1 MKKEKEKIDMK
12 LYNTLTKKVEEFIPN
27 EEGKIKMY
35 TCGPTVYHYQHIG
48 NMRTYIVEDVFE
60 KTFKYLGYDVKRC
73 MNITDVGHLKSDAD
87 TGEDKMVIA
96 MEREHKTSSE
106 IAEFY
111 TNEFKKDCDILKIKW
126 PEIVVPATSEIDM
139 YIKIIEKLLKEGY
152 AYESNGN
159 IYFDTSKYDDYYK
172 LSGRTREDLQVA
184 NRDDVEEDKNKKNKE
199 DFVLWFTNSKFGNQE
214 LQWDSPFGRGFP
226 GWHIECSG
234 ISIKYL
240 GEYLDLHF
248 GAEDAVFPH
257 HTNEIAQSEA
267 YLGHKWCNYW
277 VHLSWLLTNNVKMS
291 KSKGHILTASK
302 LKEEGYNPLSYRYL
316 ILNSYYHKQVNF
328 TYEALDQAESAYIK
342 LLNKIN
348 NIDKD
353 GNLNNELFNKYNE
366 KFKEY
371 LSNDLNTSNCLTLLY
386 DLLKDNEVNGTTKLE
401 IIKSFDTVLSLD
413 LIDNKDTSID
423 SDFEKY
429 IMDMIEKRNSA
440 KKNKNYELAD
450 KIRSELLEKKVTIKD
465 TREGTIW
472 ELIN

>member
-1 MKKEKEKIDMK
+1 MR

-48 NMRTYIVEDVFE
+48 NLRSYIVEDVFE
-60 KTFKYLGYDVKRC
+60 KTFKYLGYEVTRC
-73 MNITDVGHLKSDAD
+73 MNITDVGHLKSDGD

-96 MEREHKTSSE
+96 MEREHKTSKE
-106 IAEFY
+106 IAKFY
-111 TNEFKKDCDILKIKW
+111 TDEFKKDCKLVNVRW
-126 PEIVVPATSEIDM
+126 PDMVKEATGEIDM
-139 YIKIIEKLLKEGY
+139 YIKIIQKLLDTGY

-159 IYFDTSKYDDYYK
+159 IYFDTSKDPNYYE
-172 LSGRTREDLQVA
+172 LSGRNKDDLIIGS
-184 NRDDVEEDKNKKNKE
+184 RDDVEEDGNKKNPA

-240 GEYLDLHF
+240 GEYLDIHF
-248 GAEDAVFPH
+248 GAEDAIFPH

-291 KSKGHILTASK
+291 KSLGHVLTVSK
-302 LKEEGYNPLSYRYL
+302 LKEQGYNPLAYRYF

-328 TYEALDQAESAYIK
+328 TYELLEQSQTAYLK
-342 LLNKIN
+342 LLNKIS
-348 NIDKD
+348 NIKNEGSIEEDKY
-353 GNLNNELFNKYNE
+353 NKYND
-366 KFKEY
+366 KFKNY
-371 LSNDLNTSNCLTLLY
+371 LSDDLNTSNALTLLY
-386 DLLKDNEVNGTTKLE
+386 DLLKDKDVSGATK
-401 IIKSFDTVLSLD
+401 IKLIKDFDKVLSLD
-413 LIDNKDTSID
+413 LLEEKEENID
-423 SDFEKY
+423 SDLKSYVEEQIKL
-429 IMDMIEKRNSA
+429 RNEA
-440 KKNKNYELAD
+440 KKSKNFDVAD
-450 KIRSELLEKKVTIKD
+450 KIRNDLLEKGIELKD

-472 ELIN
+472 NKI

>member
-1 MKKEKEKIDMK
+1 MR

-48 NMRTYIVEDVFE
+48 NLRSYIVEDVFE
-60 KTFKYLGYDVKRC
+60 KTFKYLGYEVTRC
-73 MNITDVGHLKSDAD
+73 MNITDVGHLKSDGD

-96 MEREHKTSSE
+96 MEREHKTSKE
-106 IAEFY
+106 IAKFY
-111 TNEFKKDCDILKIKW
+111 TDEFKKYCKLVNVRW
-126 PEIVVPATSEIDM
+126 PDMVKEATGEIDM
-139 YIKIIEKLLKEGY
+139 YIKIIQKLLDTGY

-159 IYFDTSKYDDYYK
+159 IYFDTSKDPNYYE
-172 LSGRTREDLQVA
+172 LSGRNKDDLIIGS
-184 NRDDVEEDKNKKNKE
+184 RDDVEEDENKKNPA

-240 GEYLDLHF
+240 GEYLDIHF
-248 GAEDAVFPH
+248 GAEDAIFPH

-291 KSKGHILTASK
+291 KSLGHVLTVSK
-302 LKEEGYNPLSYRYL
+302 LKEQGYNPLAYRYF

-328 TYEALDQAESAYIK
+328 TYELLEQSQTAYLK
-342 LLNKIN
+342 LLNKIS
-348 NIDKD
+348 NIKNEGSIEEDKY
-353 GNLNNELFNKYNE
+353 NKYND
-366 KFKEY
+366 KFKNY
-371 LSNDLNTSNCLTLLY
+371 LSDDLNTSNALTLLY
-386 DLLKDNEVNGTTKLE
+386 DLLKDKDVNGATK
-401 IIKSFDTVLSLD
+401 IKLIKDFDRVLSLD
-413 LIDNKDTSID
+413 LLEEKEENID
-423 SDFEKY
+423 SDLKSYVEEQIKL
-429 IMDMIEKRNSA
+429 RNEA
-440 KKNKNYELAD
+440 KKSKNFDVAD
-450 KIRSELLEKKVTIKD
+450 KIRNDLLEKGIELKD

-472 ELIN
+472 NKR